1 MDEKQL
7 KNMIR
12 DGLISIS
19 AYVMVSFYI
28 VFLGIYLNFIPL
40 ILMGVILAIL
50 GIISFYKIWVMKVIC
65 GD

>member
-40 ILMGVILAIL
+40 ILMGVILATL
-50 GIISFYKIWVMKVIC
+50 GIISFYKIWVMKVIG